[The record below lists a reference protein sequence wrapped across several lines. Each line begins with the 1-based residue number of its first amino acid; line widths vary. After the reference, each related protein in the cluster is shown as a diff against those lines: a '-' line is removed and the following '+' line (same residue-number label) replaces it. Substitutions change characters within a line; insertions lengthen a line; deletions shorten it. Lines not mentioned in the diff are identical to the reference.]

1 MDFLVNFTH
10 DFLHFSLDCLT
21 ELLYFEYGVEDLA
34 PCRSEWLK
42 VVYNRECL
50 ILVWSK
56 QYNQCGSTWA
66 FMESCCECA
75 KMCDKI

>member
-21 ELLYFEYGVEDLA
+21 ELLYFEYGLEDLT

-42 VVYNRECL
+42 VVYNGKCL
-50 ILVWSK
+50 ILVGSK
-56 QYNQCGSTWA
+56 AVQPMWIHLGIYG
-66 FMESCCECA
+66 
-75 KMCDKI
+75 KLL